1 MSMTLDANNGPFIV
15 PGLNLQCV
23 HSTCSYKFI
32 STFLKTFFPTWYIC
46 LVKFAPNL
54 YLNFLKTSLS
64 YVYLNRV
71 WTAYFQKQFGRN
83 KTKISNKYVNLD

>member
-1 MSMTLDANNGPFIV
+1 MSMTLDANNGAFIV

-23 HSTCSYKFI
+23 LRTV
-32 STFLKTFFPTWYIC
+32 TFFPTWYIC

-71 WTAYFQKQFGRN
+71 WTVYFQKQFGRK
-83 KTKISNKYVNLD
+83 KTKISNKYINLD